1 MLHCSWNKGVHN
13 RTKVNKFTSQD
24 MLTPCLSSV
33 YHQLKS
39 SGPGKLMIIKRMML
53 MIRMSIMMMI
63 TTMMIMTMMMM
74 TMTMMMSILII
85 RMMITMMMIRM
96 RMRMKITS

>member
-63 TTMMIMTMMMM
+63 TTMMIMTM
-74 TMTMMMSILII
+74 TMMMSILII

>member
-1 MLHCSWNKGVHN
+1 MLHCSWNKDVHN

-74 TMTMMMSILII
+74 TMMMSILII